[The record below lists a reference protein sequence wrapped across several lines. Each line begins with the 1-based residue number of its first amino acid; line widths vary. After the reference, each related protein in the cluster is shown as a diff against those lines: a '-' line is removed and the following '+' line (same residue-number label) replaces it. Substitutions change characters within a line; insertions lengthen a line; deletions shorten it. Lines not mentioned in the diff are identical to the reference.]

1 MSSQVILVTG
11 ANSGIGKAAA
21 EGLAA
26 QGAHVVLL
34 CRGAER
40 GEQARADIMKRTG
53 SKSVDLMT
61 ADLASQASI
70 RQFAREFTQ
79 RYPRLDVLINNAGVN
94 TSKQSYTEEGVDLIF
109 GVNHLAHFLLTQQL
123 LDTLRASGAGRIVN
137 VASMWAR
144 ETLDWEHLHHV
155 REYDHLR
162 AYGFSKLS
170 NLLFTAELARRLQGT
185 GLTVNACHPGAVRSN
200 LGRDYKG
207 FLGFG
212 NAIAQY
218 LIPKSARGAE
228 VMVYLATSPDVEGK
242 TGLYFGPKKVREPM
256 PAFATDPAN
265 GARLWALSE
274 ELTAPGRPRPQ
285 HSPG

>member
-1 MSSQVILVTG
+1 MSAKVILVTG

-26 QGAHVVLL
+26 QGAHVVML

-40 GEQARADIMKRTG
+40 GEEARADIVQRTG
-53 SKSVDLMT
+53 NKSVELMV

-70 RQFAREFTQ
+70 RQFARDFTQ
-79 RYPRLDVLINNAGVN
+79 RHPQLDVLINNAGVN
-94 TSKQSYTEEGVDLIF
+94 TSEQSYTAEGIDLIF
-109 GVNHLAHFLLTQQL
+109 GVNHVAHFLLTQL
-123 LDTLRASGAGRIVN
+123 LMDTLRASGSARIIN

-144 ETLDWEHLHHV
+144 ETLEWEHLHHV

-170 NLLFTAELARRLQGT
+170 NLLFTAELARRLQGS
-185 GLTVNACHPGAVRSN
+185 GITVNACHPGAVRSN

-207 FLGFG
+207 FLGFA

-218 LIPKSARGAE
+218 VMPRSDKGAA
-228 VMVYLATSPDVEGK
+228 VMVYLATSPEVEGK
-242 TGLYFGPKKVREPM
+242 TGLYFGPKKQQEPM
-256 PAFATDPAN
+256 PAFATEPAN
-265 GARLWALSE
+265 GAKLWTLSE
-274 ELTAPGRPRPQ
+274 ELTRPKA
-285 HSPG
+285 